1 MIIYI
6 EIDKRKIIKCSGF
19 AKFDTEEGNTLIEAS
34 LPSDDGLDESKRFV
48 DGVVVENLLPTQE
61 DIDKKLEEV
70 EIFYCDS
77 IFRSYKFNEKYL
89 SDFIALI
96 NVYNKEKIT
105 SIEWKT
111 KDSIWVNLSI
121 ADAHKISI
129 LAIKEI
135 QKIYKG

>member
-89 SDFIALI
+89 SDFIGLI